1 MPGWTVTGKRYDLGG
16 SDEAGEE
23 GYPFLKA
30 NVSSHNNKSVG
41 LHNPILWFAMFCHF
55 LNPQIFSFFKDIKDM
70 SFDLTA
76 HLRDCRIQ
84 TGLFRCAAV
93 LAFLKLKRGGKF
105 KNLDW
110 LVILETP
117 DWSR

>member
-41 LHNPILWFAMFCHF
+41 LHNPILWFAMF
-55 LNPQIFSFFKDIKDM
+55 
-70 SFDLTA
+70 
-76 HLRDCRIQ
+76 
-84 TGLFRCAAV
+84 
-93 LAFLKLKRGGKF
+93 
-105 KNLDW
+105 
-110 LVILETP
+110 
-117 DWSR
+117 